1 MRRARTIEL
10 TLVIILIILIG
21 YAFQTTRLIR
31 SYSGQEGL
39 LGQESPVYHFAVVSD
54 DTASYSWTTYL
65 TGLQNAALAKKVV
78 VEVYPVKDPT
88 LPAELDKVFEMAALS
103 QVDGILVKLSNNQL
117 ARDQILRSHSQG
129 IRVVTIGNDS
139 PDSQRD
145 AYIGTNKF
153 NLGQTTAGIIDS
165 ANESPADVLLILS
178 SEYTDQ
184 NGASSNSYLNG
195 IHEYNAQFP
204 SISSLTVEYSS
215 KKRAE
220 LIINDLIDRQ
230 QIGTV
235 VCTDPIDA
243 LRVVKVLI
251 DLNKVGQIQ
260 VIASGEI
267 PEILDY
273 LKKKTIVASV
283 VEDYG
288 SLGRMSVEAL
298 HTLMLNDR
306 QSAYINIPI
315 KVLTQDDAEEAR

>member
-1 MRRARTIEL
+1 MRRAKTIEL
-10 TLVIILIILIG
+10 ILLTILIVLIF

-31 SYSGQEGL
+31 SYSGTDGL
-39 LGQESPVYHFAVVSD
+39 LGQDAPGYHFAVISD

-65 TGLQNAALAKKVV
+65 TGLQNAALLKKVV
-78 VEVYPVKDPT
+78 VEVFTVKDPAIA
-88 LPAELDKVFEMAALS
+88 AELDKAFEMAALS
-103 QVDGILVKLSNNQL
+103 KVDGILVKLSNNQL
-117 ARDQILRSHSQG
+117 AKEQIQKCHEKG

-153 NLGQTTAGIIDS
+153 NLGQTTAEIIDS
-165 ANESPADVLLILS
+165 ANPTPAEVLLILS

-195 IHEYNAQFP
+195 IHEYNAKNP
-204 SISSLTVEYSS
+204 SISNLTVEYSS

-220 LIINDLIDRQ
+220 LIINDLIYRQ
-230 QIGTV
+230 QIRTV

-251 DLNKVGQIQ
+251 DLNKVGEIQ

-267 PEILDY
+267 PEILEY
-273 LKKKTIVASV
+273 LKKKTIYASV

-288 SLGRMSVEAL
+288 SLGKMSVEAL

-315 KVLTQDDAEEAR
+315 KVLTQEGTEDR

>member
-1 MRRARTIEL
+1 MRRAKTIEL
-10 TLVIILIILIG
+10 LLMSVLIVLIS
-21 YAFQTTRLIR
+21 YAFQTTRLIK
-31 SYSGQEGL
+31 SHPGTETP
-39 LGQESPVYHFAVVSD
+39 LGQDSPVYHFAVISD

-65 TGLQNAALAKKVV
+65 TGLQNAAVIKKVV
-78 VEVYPVKDPT
+78 VEVYPVTDPAVST
-88 LPAELDKVFEMAALS
+88 ELDKAFEMAALS
-103 QVDGILVKLSNNQL
+103 KVDGILVKLSNNQL
-117 ARDQILRSHSQG
+117 ARNQIRHCHGKG

-153 NLGQTTAGIIDS
+153 NLGQTTAGIIDE
-165 ANESPADVLLILS
+165 ANETPAEVLLILS

-195 IHEYNAQFP
+195 IHEYNSQNP
-204 SISSLTVEYSS
+204 SISSLSVEYSS

-220 LIINDLIDRQ
+220 LIINDLIYRQ
-230 QIGTV
+230 EIRTV

-273 LKKKTIVASV
+273 LKKKTIYASV
-283 VEDYG
+283 VEDYA
-288 SLGRMSVEAL
+288 SLGELSVEAL

-315 KVLTQDDAEEAR
+315 KVLTQENTDGR

>member
-1 MRRARTIEL
+1 MRRAKTIEL
-10 TLVIILIILIG
+10 LLMSVLIVLIS
-21 YAFQTTRLIR
+21 YAFQTTRLIKSHPGTEIPLR
-31 SYSGQEGL
+31 QDG
-39 LGQESPVYHFAVVSD
+39 PVYHFAVISD

-65 TGLQNAALAKKVV
+65 TGLQNAAVIKKVI
-78 VEVYPVKDPT
+78 VEVYPVTDAAV
-88 LPAELDKVFEMAALS
+88 PAELDKAFEMAALS
-103 QVDGILVKLSNNQL
+103 KVDGILVKLSNNQL
-117 ARDQILRSHSQG
+117 ARNQIRKCHDKG

-153 NLGQTTAGIIDS
+153 NLGQTTAGIIDE
-165 ANESPADVLLILS
+165 ANETPAEVLLILS

-195 IHEYNAQFP
+195 IHEYNSQNP
-204 SISSLTVEYSS
+204 SISSLSVEYSS

-220 LIINDLIDRQ
+220 LIINDLIYRQ
-230 QIGTV
+230 EIRTV

-273 LKKKTIVASV
+273 LKKKTIYASV
-283 VEDYG
+283 VEDYA
-288 SLGRMSVEAL
+288 SLGELSVEAL

-315 KVLTQDDAEEAR
+315 KVLTHENTDGR

>member
-1 MRRARTIEL
+1 MRRAKTIEL
-10 TLVIILIILIG
+10 ILLIILIALMF

-31 SYSGQEGL
+31 SSSGAESL
-39 LGQESPVYHFAVVSD
+39 LGQDSPTYHFAVIAD
-54 DTASYSWTTYL
+54 DTVSYSWTTYL
-65 TGLQNAALAKKVV
+65 TGLENTALTKKVV
-78 VEVYPVKDPT
+78 VEVYPVADPT
-88 LPAELDKVFEMAALS
+88 IPAELDRAFEMGALS
-103 QVDGILVKLSNNQL
+103 KVDGILVKLSNNQL
-117 ARDQILRSHSQG
+117 ARDQIQRCHDKG

-153 NLGQTTAGIIDS
+153 NLGQTTAGIIDE
-165 ANESPADVLLILS
+165 ANSTPADILLILS

-195 IHEYNAQFP
+195 IHEYNSQNP
-204 SISSLTVEYSS
+204 CINSITVEYSS

-220 LIINDLIDRQ
+220 LIINDLIFKQ
-230 QIGTV
+230 QIRTV

-251 DLNKVGQIQ
+251 DLNKVGEIQ

-273 LKKKTIVASV
+273 VKKKTIYASV
-283 VEDYG
+283 VENYG
-288 SLGRMSVEAL
+288 SLGKMSVEAL

-315 KVLTQDDAEEAR
+315 KVIDQENMDGR

>member
-1 MRRARTIEL
+1 MRRAKTIEL
-10 TLVIILIILIG
+10 LLMSVLIVLIS
-21 YAFQTTRLIR
+21 YAFQTTRLIK
-31 SYSGQEGL
+31 SHPGAETP
-39 LGQESPVYHFAVVSD
+39 LGQDSPVYHFAVISD

-65 TGLQNAALAKKVV
+65 TGLQNAAVIKKVV
-78 VEVYPVKDPT
+78 VEVYPVADAAVST
-88 LPAELDKVFEMAALS
+88 ELEKAFEMAALS
-103 QVDGILVKLSNNQL
+103 KVDGILVKLSNNQL
-117 ARDQILRSHSQG
+117 ARDQIRQCHDKG

-153 NLGQTTAGIIDS
+153 NLGQTTAGIIDE
-165 ANESPADVLLILS
+165 ANETPAEVLLILS

-195 IHEYNAQFP
+195 IHEYNSQNP
-204 SISSLTVEYSS
+204 SISSLSVEYSS

-220 LIINDLIDRQ
+220 LIINDLIYRQ
-230 QIGTV
+230 EIRTV

-273 LKKKTIVASV
+273 LKKKTIYASV
-283 VEDYG
+283 VEDYA
-288 SLGRMSVEAL
+288 SLGELSVEAL

-315 KVLTQDDAEEAR
+315 KVLTQENTDGR

>member
-1 MRRARTIEL
+1 MRRAKTIEF
-10 TLVIILIILIG
+10 TLLIILIILMF

-31 SYSGQEGL
+31 SYSGAETL
-39 LGQESPVYHFAVVSD
+39 LGQDSPAYHFAVVAD

-78 VEVYPVKDPT
+78 VEVFPVTDPSI
-88 LPAELDKVFEMAALS
+88 PAELDKAFEMAALS
-103 QVDGILVKLSNNQL
+103 KVDGILVKLSNNQL
-117 ARDQILRSHSQG
+117 ARDQILKCHDRG

-153 NLGQTTAGIIDS
+153 NLGQTTAGIIDA
-165 ANESPADVLLILS
+165 ANPTPADVLLILS

-195 IHEYNAQFP
+195 IHEYNAQTP

-220 LIINDLIDRQ
+220 LIINDLIYRQ
-230 QIGTV
+230 QIRTV

-273 LKKKTIVASV
+273 LKKKTIYASV

-288 SLGRMSVEAL
+288 SLGKMSVEAL

-315 KVLTQDDAEEAR
+315 KVLTQDNPEGR